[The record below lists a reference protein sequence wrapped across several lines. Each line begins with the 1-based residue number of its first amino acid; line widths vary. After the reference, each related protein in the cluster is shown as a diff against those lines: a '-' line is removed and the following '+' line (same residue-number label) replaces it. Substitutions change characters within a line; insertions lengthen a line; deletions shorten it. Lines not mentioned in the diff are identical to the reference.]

1 MEPCMNVTRIH
12 GSGVFSR
19 ERHTS
24 SAQAQH
30 GASHDEDSSPCF
42 RHPDPQSSRPD
53 RSFCSR
59 SCCPGFMPSVAGTG
73 KALPPAGNDVFP
85 ARSSALRASAF
96 LFPPVPRYQAAERV
110 PCRRSR
116 NAASARRSSGGGLR
130 RMTFDGGKRPGA
142 PSFRNNRGRNLL
154 RSLPCAAVPLP

>member
-1 MEPCMNVTRIH
+1 MSHAFMVP
-12 GSGVFSR
+12 VFSPVSDTPAAR
-19 ERHTS
+19 RRNMEHRMTKIPP
-24 SAQAQH
+24 
-30 GASHDEDSSPCF
+30 PCF
-42 RHPDPQSSRPD
+42 RHPDPQSVRPD

-96 LFPPVPRYQAAERV
+96 LFPPVPRYQAAEQV

-130 RMTFDGGKRPGA
+130 CMTFDGGKRPGA